1 MGGLS
6 AAELLCRPTVPREGD
21 FVENCLQN
29 LPDEPERLYDDDDSN
44 YDDERD
50 WDKEGKVSDPNLQ
63 QSISNIELLEYST
76 IVGTELHGITVDDDY
91 EEEESRGVIQ
101 LPPFDPISSSPSS
114 NPTNSFLTPTS
125 PFPTPGLMK
134 GSLESSG

>member
-6 AAELLCRPTVPREGD
+6 AAELLGGPTVPREGD

-29 LPDEPERLYDDDDSN
+29 LPDEPERLSDDDEPS
-44 YDDERD
+44 DDERD
-50 WDKEGKVSDPNLQ
+50 SDKEGKVSDPNLQ
-63 QSISNIELLEYST
+63 QSISNIELLAYST

-101 LPPFDPISSSPSS
+101 LPPSDPISSSPSS
-114 NPTNSFLTPTS
+114 NPTNSFLTPPARS
-125 PFPTPGLMK
+125 RHLA
-134 GSLESSG
+134 S

>member
-6 AAELLCRPTVPREGD
+6 AAELLRGPTVPREGD

-29 LPDEPERLYDDDDSN
+29 LPDEPERLSDDDEPN
-44 YDDERD
+44 YDDEHD

-63 QSISNIELLEYST
+63 HSISNIELLEYST
-76 IVGTELHGITVDDDY
+76 IVGTELHGITVDDYYD
-91 EEEESRGVIQ
+91 EEESGGVIQ

-134 GSLESSG
+134 RSLESSG

>member
-6 AAELLCRPTVPREGD
+6 AAELLCGPTVPREGD

-29 LPDEPERLYDDDDSN
+29 LPDEPERLSDDDEPN

-50 WDKEGKVSDPNLQ
+50 SDKEGKVSDPNLQ

-91 EEEESRGVIQ
+91 DEENSRGVIQ

-134 GSLESSG
+134 RSLESSG

>member
-6 AAELLCRPTVPREGD
+6 AAELLCGPTVPREGD
-21 FVENCLQN
+21 FVENCLEN
-29 LPDEPERLYDDDDSN
+29 LPDEPERLSDDDEPN

-50 WDKEGKVSDPNLQ
+50 SDKEGKVSDPNLQ

-91 EEEESRGVIQ
+91 EEDSRGVIQ

-125 PFPTPGLMK
+125 LFPTPGLMK
-134 GSLESSG
+134 RSLESSG